1 MSVRAFVVIL
11 LALVCGISAAAGIQQ
26 LQNNAPETAAAPEV
40 ETVNVVVAAVDLRR
54 GTRIEDSMVYVRP
67 WPKSEAPPEAIGTA
81 EEAVGKLVSMDM
93 LSGDVVVLKKVT
105 RNAHGGIPDLIKPGN
120 RAFTIPTPPALIKA
134 GFLLPGNRV
143 DVLLTL
149 KSQNYSRLQGD
160 NINGLTVVLVSDVEI
175 IAAGKELSPPIG
187 KEYIEDMPS
196 VTLQVTPQ
204 QASLLELGRT
214 EGTLSMTL
222 RNNSDHAD
230 ATDHMVKRID
240 FLRRIGVVPPEAPAE
255 KKQAKPAAKVA
266 EAPKPKIELASAE
279 PFTGSIDILRG
290 THRGR
295 YNITIPGARP

>member
-1 MSVRAFVVIL
+1 VVIL

-54 GTRIEDSMVYVRP
+54 GTRIEDAMVYVRP

-93 LSGDVVVLKKVT
+93 LSGDVVVLKKIT
-105 RNAHGGIPDLIKPGN
+105 KTGGNGIPDLIKPGY

-134 GFLLPGNRV
+134 GFLLPGNHV

-149 KSQNYSRLQGD
+149 KSQNYGRQQQQGD

-175 IAAGKELSPPIG
+175 IAAGKELSPPAG

-230 ATDHMVKRID
+230 AKDHMVKRID